1 MRNDPEFLSTLRE
14 TNTQCPRCL
23 LARQTALSE
32 GRCLIR
38 TGGWGGGVGTTH
50 IRLSH
55 ESSVPRRPTPKPGL
69 LSALCVLKAGF
80 DRNLCACGRI
90 CSSYACLE
98 HVNESYLILTLWQK
112 EEKNSHNHTRSS
124 IQASTRTPPLSKPG
138 EKKIALSPK
147 PLSRFSCGRPRWRW
161 WTQAVVDARAT
172 PPVAAPE

>member
-38 TGGWGGGVGTTH
+38 TGGWGGGGVGTTH

-112 EEKNSHNHTRSS
+112 EEKNSHVPQSKRPRERPRYRNRVKKRSPS
-124 IQASTRTPPLSKPG
+124 
-138 EKKIALSPK
+138 ALSPSLGS
-147 PLSRFSCGRPRWRW
+147 PAVGPGGDGGRRLSSTRGPRR
-161 WTQAVVDARAT
+161 RS
-172 PPVAAPE
+172 PHLNN